1 MRDLCSL
8 VISLFGAMEMA
19 LLKLILWGLKSGNG
33 IVETDLF
40 KSGNGLVETDLFKSG
55 NGFVETDFI
64 GIKIWKWPC

>member
-1 MRDLCSL
+1 MRDLSSL

-33 IVETDLF
+33 IVKTDLF
-40 KSGNGLVETDLFKSG
+40 KSGI
-55 NGFVETDFI
+55 GFVETDFM

>member
-1 MRDLCSL
+1 
-8 VISLFGAMEMA
+8 MA

-40 KSGNGLVETDLFKSG
+40 KSGNGLVETHLFKSG
-55 NGFVETDFI
+55 NGFVETDFM

>member
-1 MRDLCSL
+1 
-8 VISLFGAMEMA
+8 MA

-40 KSGNGLVETDLFKSG
+40 KSGNG
-55 NGFVETDFI
+55 FVETDFM